1 MKERISTIR
10 FNLIFWTIYFLYEW
24 LAMGAANDLFYISFL
39 KACSTVPIAFAVSYL
54 TFYVLFEKLY
64 LNNKKNAFWISQLIV
79 AVVFVFLKR
88 YINYNY
94 IYPLFVPNVKAIPLF
109 FFPKVL
115 FEFVSLYLI
124 VSLYG
129 MFIFIRSWYR
139 QQQTLQKLKQEK
151 IAAELE
157 LLKSQVQPH
166 FLFNM
171 LNNIYSSAFKKCP
184 ETAQQI
190 LKLSNL
196 IEYSLYDSKK
206 DEVLL
211 EEELEYIRN
220 YVDLQKIR
228 VGNKLDVSINIF
240 DNINGILIPPL
251 LLLPLIENCFKHG
264 VNKSINPS
272 WIRIDIS
279 TTDNEIIFKI
289 ENSIE
294 KESPNLVSQNSGLG
308 LTNVR
313 RRLELMYPN
322 GHDIK
327 IFQEEN
333 SFLLVLK
340 LSRIK

>member
-1 MKERISTIR
+1 MKERFSTIK
-10 FNLIFWTIYFLYEW
+10 FNLIFWPIYFLYEW

-64 LNNKKNAFWISQLIV
+64 LNNKKNAFWICQIIV

-94 IYPLFVPNVKAIPLF
+94 IYPLFVPNVTATPLF
-109 FFPKVL
+109 FFPKIL
-115 FEFVSLYLI
+115 YEFVSLYLI

-139 QQQTLQKLKQEK
+139 QQQTLQELKQEK

-166 FLFNM
+166 FIFNM
-171 LNNIYSSAFKKCP
+171 LNNIYSSAFKKSP

-196 IEYSLYDSKK
+196 IEYNLYDSKK
-206 DEVLL
+206 EEVLL
-211 EEELEYIRN
+211 EEELDYIRN

-228 VGNKLDVSINIF
+228 VGNKLDVSMNIF
-240 DNINGILIPPL
+240 DDINGILIPPL
-251 LLLPLIENCFKHG
+251 LLLPIIENCFKHG

-279 TTDNEIIFKI
+279 TTDREITFKI
-289 ENSIE
+289 ENSLE
-294 KESPNLVSQNSGLG
+294 KESQNAVSQNGGLG
-308 LTNVR
+308 LANVR
-313 RRLELMYPN
+313 RRLELIYPN

>member
-1 MKERISTIR
+1 MNERISTIK

-24 LAMGAANDLFYISFL
+24 LAMGVTFDMMYLSFL
-39 KACSTVPIAFAVSYL
+39 KACSTIPIAFVVSYL
-54 TFYVLFEKLY
+54 TFYVFFEKLY
-64 LNNKKNAFWISQLIV
+64 LANKKLAFWISELVV
-79 AVVFVFLKR
+79 AFVFVFLKR
-88 YINYNY
+88 YINYTY
-94 IYPLFVPNVKAIPLF
+94 LYPVYAPGALADPLIY
-109 FFPKVL
+109 FPKLL

-124 VSLYG
+124 VSFFG
-129 MFIFIRSWYR
+129 MFIFIRSWYSQQKIVQELK
-139 QQQTLQKLKQEK
+139 QQQ

-157 LLKSQVQPH
+157 LLKSQIQPH
-166 FLFNM
+166 FIFNM
-171 LNNIYSSAFKKCP
+171 LNNIYSSAFKKSP

-190 LKLSNL
+190 LKLSNF

-206 DEVLL
+206 DKVLL
-211 EEELEYIRN
+211 EEELDYIRN
-220 YVDLQKIR
+220 YVELQKIR
-228 VGNKLDVSINIF
+228 VGEKLDVAINIF
-240 DNINGILIPPL
+240 DDINGILIPPM
-251 LLLPLIENCFKHG
+251 LLLPIIENCFKHG

-279 TTDNEIIFKI
+279 TTDREITFKI

-294 KESPNLVSQNSGLG
+294 KESQNAVSQNGGLG
-308 LTNVR
+308 LANVR

>member
-1 MKERISTIR
+1 MKERFSTIK
-10 FNLIFWTIYFLYEW
+10 FNLIFWTFYFLFEW
-24 LAMGAANDLFYISFL
+24 LTMVASYDFSLIFFL
-39 KACSTVPIAFAVSYL
+39 RACVNVPIAFAVSYL
-54 TFYVLFEKLY
+54 IFYVLFEKLY
-64 LNNKKNAFWISQLIV
+64 LTNRKTAFWISQIII
-79 AVVFVFLKR
+79 AVVFVLLKR
-88 YINYNY
+88 YLNYYY
-94 IYPLFVPNVKAIPLF
+94 IYPLYLSTAANYPLLYLS
-109 FFPKVL
+109 KII
-115 FEFVSLYLI
+115 FEFISLYLI
-124 VSLYG
+124 VSFYG
-129 MFIFIRSWYR
+129 MFIFIRIWYH
-139 QQQTLQKLKQEK
+139 QQQALNELKKEK

-166 FLFNM
+166 FIFNM
-171 LNNIYSSAFKKCP
+171 LNNIYSSAFKKSP

-206 DEVLL
+206 EEVLL
-211 EEELEYIRN
+211 EEELKYIRN

-228 VGNKLDVSINIF
+228 VGDKLDVSMNIF
-240 DNINGILIPPL
+240 NDINGILVPPL
-251 LLLPLIENCFKHG
+251 LLLPIIENCFKHG

-279 TTDNEIIFKI
+279 TTDREIIFKI
-289 ENSIE
+289 ENSLE
-294 KESPNLVSQNSGLG
+294 KESQNAVSQNGGLG
-308 LTNVR
+308 LANVR

>member
-1 MKERISTIR
+1 MKERISTIK
-10 FNLIFWTIYFLYEW
+10 FNLIFWIIYFLYEW
-24 LAMGAANDLFYISFL
+24 LAMGAANDMFYISFL
-39 KACSTVPIAFAVSYL
+39 KACATVPIAFVVSYL

-88 YINYNY
+88 FISYYY
-94 IYPLFVPNVKAIPLF
+94 LYPLFVPDAMAKPLISL
-109 FFPKVL
+109 PKVL

-139 QQQTLQKLKQEK
+139 QQQALNELKKEK

-166 FLFNM
+166 FIFNM
-171 LNNIYSSAFKKCP
+171 LNNIYSSAFKKSP
-184 ETAQQI
+184 ETALQI

-206 DEVLL
+206 EEVLL

-220 YVDLQKIR
+220 YVGLQKIR
-228 VGNKLDVSINIF
+228 VGNKLDVSMNIF
-240 DNINGILIPPL
+240 DDINGILIPPL
-251 LLLPLIENCFKHG
+251 LLLPIIENCFKHG

-279 TTDNEIIFKI
+279 ATDREITFKI

-294 KESPNLVSQNSGLG
+294 KEAKNPVSQNGGLG

-313 RRLELMYPN
+313 RRLELMYPK

-327 IFQEEN
+327 IFEEEN

>member
-1 MKERISTIR
+1 MKERFSTIK
-10 FNLIFWTIYFLYEW
+10 FNLIFWPIYFLYEW

-94 IYPLFVPNVKAIPLF
+94 IYPLFVPNVTATPLF
-109 FFPKVL
+109 FFPKIL
-115 FEFVSLYLI
+115 YEFVSLYLI

-139 QQQTLQKLKQEK
+139 QQQTLQELKQEK

-166 FLFNM
+166 FIFNM
-171 LNNIYSSAFKKCP
+171 LNNIYSSAFKKSP

-206 DEVLL
+206 EEVLL

-228 VGNKLDVSINIF
+228 VGEKLDVSVNIF
-240 DNINGILIPPL
+240 DDINGILVPPL
-251 LLLPLIENCFKHG
+251 LLLPIIENCFKHG

-279 TTDNEIIFKI
+279 TTNSDIIFKI

-294 KESPNLVSQNSGLG
+294 KESKNAVIQNSGLG
-308 LTNVR
+308 LANVR

>member
-1 MKERISTIR
+1 MKERFSTIK
-10 FNLIFWTIYFLYEW
+10 FNLIFWTFYFLFEW
-24 LAMGAANDLFYISFL
+24 LTMVASNDFSFIYFL
-39 KACSTVPIAFAVSYL
+39 KACVNIPIAFVVSYL
-54 TFYVLFEKLY
+54 IFYVLFEKLY
-64 LNNKKNAFWISQLIV
+64 LTNRKTAFWISQIIV

-88 YINYNY
+88 SINYY
-94 IYPLFVPNVKAIPLF
+94 FIYPIYFPGATEYPLIYLS
-109 FFPKVL
+109 KII
-115 FEFVSLYLI
+115 FEFISLYLI
-124 VSLYG
+124 VSVFG
-129 MFIFIRSWYR
+129 MFLFIRSWYT
-139 QQQTLQKLKQEK
+139 QQQAIKDLKQEK
-151 IAAELE
+151 VAAELE

-166 FLFNM
+166 FIFNM
-171 LNNIYSSAFKKCP
+171 LNNIYSSAFKKSP

-206 DEVLL
+206 EEVLL
-211 EEELEYIRN
+211 EEELKYIRN

-228 VGNKLDVSINIF
+228 VGDKLDVSMNIF
-240 DNINGILIPPL
+240 NDINGILIPPL
-251 LLLPLIENCFKHG
+251 LLLPIIENCFKHG

-279 TTDNEIIFKI
+279 TTDREITFKI
-289 ENSIE
+289 ENSLE
-294 KESPNLVSQNSGLG
+294 KESQNTVSQNGGLG
-308 LTNVR
+308 LANVR

>member
-1 MKERISTIR
+1 MKERFSTIK
-10 FNLIFWTIYFLYEW
+10 FNLIFWTIYFLFEW
-24 LAMGAANDLFYISFL
+24 LTMVASNDFSSIYFL
-39 KACSTVPIAFAVSYL
+39 RACINVPFAFVVSYL

-64 LNNKKNAFWISQLIV
+64 MTNKKTVFWISQLIV

-88 YINYNY
+88 YINYY
-94 IYPLFVPNVKAIPLF
+94 YLYPLFAPEAMAKPLF

-124 VSLYG
+124 VTLFG
-129 MFIFIRSWYR
+129 MFLFIRSWYT
-139 QQQTLQKLKQEK
+139 QQQAIKDLRQEK

-196 IEYSLYDSKK
+196 IEYNLYDSKK
-206 DEVLL
+206 EEVLL
-211 EEELEYIRN
+211 EEELDYIRN

-228 VGNKLDVSINIF
+228 VGNKLDVSMNIF
-240 DNINGILIPPL
+240 DDINGILIPPL
-251 LLLPLIENCFKHG
+251 LLLPIIENCFKHG

-279 TTDNEIIFKI
+279 TTDREITFKI

-294 KESPNLVSQNSGLG
+294 KEGKNPVSQNSGLG

-313 RRLELMYPN
+313 RRLELMYPK

-327 IFQEEN
+327 IFEEEN

>member
-10 FNLIFWTIYFLYEW
+10 FNLIFWSIYFLYEW

-39 KACSTVPIAFAVSYL
+39 KACATVPIAFAVSYL

-64 LNNKKNAFWISQLIV
+64 LTNKKNAFWISQLIV
-79 AVVFVFLKR
+79 AIVFVFLKR
-88 YINYNY
+88 YISYY
-94 IYPLFVPNVKAIPLF
+94 YLYPLFVPDSMAKPLISL
-109 FFPKVL
+109 PKIL
-115 FEFVSLYLI
+115 FEFVSLYLF

-139 QQQTLQKLKQEK
+139 QQQIVQELKQEK
-151 IAAELE
+151 VAAELE

-166 FLFNM
+166 FIFNM
-171 LNNIYSSAFKKCP
+171 LNNIYSGAFKKCP
-184 ETAQQI
+184 ETAHQI

-206 DEVLL
+206 DKVLL
-211 EEELEYIRN
+211 EEELAYIRN

-240 DNINGILIPPL
+240 DDINGILIPPM
-251 LLLPLIENCFKHG
+251 LLLPIIENCFKHG
-264 VNKSINPS
+264 VNQSINPS

-279 TTDNEIIFKI
+279 TTDREITFKI
-289 ENSIE
+289 ENSLE
-294 KESPNLVSQNSGLG
+294 NESQNPVSQNSGLG
-308 LTNVR
+308 LANVR
-313 RRLELMYPN
+313 RRLELIYPN
-322 GHDIK
+322 RHDIK

-340 LSRIK
+340 LSRGI

>member
-1 MKERISTIR
+1 L
-10 FNLIFWTIYFLYEW
+10 F
-24 LAMGAANDLFYISFL
+24 APAA
-39 KACSTVPIAFAVSYL
+39 
-54 TFYVLFEKLY
+54 
-64 LNNKKNAFWISQLIV
+64 
-79 AVVFVFLKR
+79 
-88 YINYNY
+88 
-94 IYPLFVPNVKAIPLF
+94 KAIPLLS
-109 FFPKVL
+109 FPKIL

-124 VSLYG
+124 VSLFG
-129 MFIFIRSWYR
+129 MFLFIRSWYS
-139 QQQTLQKLKQEK
+139 QQQAIKDLRQEN

-166 FLFNM
+166 FIFNM
-171 LNNIYSSAFKKCP
+171 LNNIYSSAFKKSP

-206 DEVLL
+206 DKVLL
-211 EEELEYIRN
+211 DEELTYIRN

-228 VGNKLDVSINIF
+228 VGDKLDVSINIF
-240 DNINGILIPPL
+240 DDINGIMVPPL
-251 LLLPLIENCFKHG
+251 LLLPIIENCFKHG

-279 TTDNEIIFKI
+279 TTDREITFKI
-289 ENSIE
+289 ENSLE
-294 KESPNLVSQNSGLG
+294 NESQSPVSQNSGLG
-308 LTNVR
+308 LANVR
-313 RRLELMYPN
+313 RRLELIYPN
-322 GHDIK
+322 RHDIK

>member
-1 MKERISTIR
+1 MKERISTIK
-10 FNLIFWTIYFLYEW
+10 FNLIFWIIYFLFEW
-24 LAMGAANDLFYISFL
+24 LTMVASNDFSFVYFL
-39 KACSTVPIAFAVSYL
+39 RACINVPIAFTVSYL
-54 TFYVLFEKLY
+54 IFYVLFEKLY
-64 LNNKKNAFWISQLIV
+64 LTNKKTVFWICQLIV
-79 AVVFVFLKR
+79 AVVFVLLKR
-88 YINYNY
+88 YINYFY
-94 IYPLFVPNVKAIPLF
+94 LYPLFAPAAKAIPLLS
-109 FFPKVL
+109 FPKIL

-124 VSLYG
+124 VSLFG
-129 MFIFIRSWYR
+129 MFLFIRSWYS
-139 QQQTLQKLKQEK
+139 QQQAIKDLRQEN

-166 FLFNM
+166 FIFNM
-171 LNNIYSSAFKKCP
+171 LNNIYSSAFKKSP

-206 DEVLL
+206 DKVLL
-211 EEELEYIRN
+211 DEELTYIRN

-228 VGNKLDVSINIF
+228 VGDKLDVSINIF
-240 DNINGILIPPL
+240 DDINGILVPPL
-251 LLLPLIENCFKHG
+251 LLLPIIENCFKHG

-279 TTDNEIIFKI
+279 TTDREITFKI
-289 ENSIE
+289 ENSLE
-294 KESPNLVSQNSGLG
+294 NESQSPVSQNSGLG
-308 LTNVR
+308 LANVR